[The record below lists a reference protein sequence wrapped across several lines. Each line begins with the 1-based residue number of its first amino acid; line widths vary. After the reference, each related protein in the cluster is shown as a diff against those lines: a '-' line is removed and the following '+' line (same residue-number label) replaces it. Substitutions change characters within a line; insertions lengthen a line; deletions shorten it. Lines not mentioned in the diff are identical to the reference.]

1 MNLREQLDIL
11 HEKNFTDTMKVDS
24 TMQHFEFIVAH
35 VINNSVSKPYNYIT
49 INKGSNDGL
58 KPEWGVIDQNG
69 VVGIVSNVGP
79 HTARVISL
87 LNPNFRLS
95 CKVKNSDGFG
105 SLVWNGSDPTV
116 ALLEELPRHTIYH
129 KGDTVVTSGYSAVF
143 PPGIPVGRV
152 ISDNQNRKEN
162 FFTLKIKLFADFTTL
177 SNVQVVVNNYRP
189 ELKALEAGEK
199 EEEEEN
205 IKNPFK
211 Q

>member
-1 MNLREQLDIL
+1 MFYVVLSCILLFQKNPYQHHVYLTSANAVASGTYSLSNEITSYFNLREINADLNARNAALQQEVVNLREQLDIL

-105 SLVWNGSDPTV
+105 SLDGTAPTP
-116 ALLEELPRHTIYH
+116 LWRCWRNCR
-129 KGDTVVTSGYSAVF
+129 DTPY
-143 PPGIPVGRV
+143 
-152 ISDNQNRKEN
+152 
-162 FFTLKIKLFADFTTL
+162 TTRAT
-177 SNVQVVVNNYRP
+177 QW
-189 ELKALEAGEK
+189 
-199 EEEEEN
+199 
-205 IKNPFK
+205 
-211 Q
+211 